1 MHPSYTVF
9 HKATET
15 FSCIWTPWQASY
27 PAFLQAYEADL
38 AQYGQAACLSPKPG
52 RPGNTFDVSMLPWTD
67 FSGFNIN
74 VYDPGMYMLPIFTL
88 GQASRQEG
96 KVTIPLAIHGVVI
109 KADGEKLL
117 GTGVRILRYLGKNP
131 DKIRQARRFFTYYL
145 DTAAKLLARYVEF
158 QETQV
163 SSREVSGILER
174 TARALPVLNEA
185 FENQFT
191 HLMEGELLDVEADI
205 ELLEST
211 LKMEGGK

>member
-1 MHPSYTVF
+1 MKDMGRMAVSVLL
-9 HKATET
+9 A
-15 FSCIWTPWQASY
+15 AA
-27 PAFLQAYEADL
+27 AFLFLFIGLGWNLIFCAALGVGVYFGVFLLTKPRRKLAGIDVEAIKGGEELTRLLDDAKEDL
-38 AQYGQAACLSPKPG
+38 EQIESSVKRL
-52 RPGNTFDVSMLPWTD
+52 R
-67 FSGFNIN
+67 
-74 VYDPGMYMLPIFTL
+74 DP
-88 GQASRQEG
+88 A
-96 KVTIPLAIHGVVI
+96 V

>member
-38 AQYGQAACLSPKPG
+38 AQYAQAACLSPKPG

-96 KVTIPLAIHGVVI
+96 KVTIPLAIQIHHAVC
-109 KADGEKLL
+109 DGYHIAQFLDRL
-117 GTGVRILRYLGKNP
+117 N
-131 DKIRQARRFFTYYL
+131 QAI
-145 DTAAKLLARYVEF
+145 AAF
-158 QETQV
+158 P
-163 SSREVSGILER
+163 G
-174 TARALPVLNEA
+174 
-185 FENQFT
+185 
-191 HLMEGELLDVEADI
+191 
-205 ELLEST
+205 
-211 LKMEGGK
+211 